1 MKHIM
6 AAFLFLVTWSEYD
19 LNPNCN
25 KSMNIPVGKT
35 ITTIEILST
44 ECVYTVETVDKS
56 IKLKTQ
62 KDVDL
67 FVGEEHVI
75 YHDYNNGVRAIEQ
88 LTRKIGIIGPNAFNI
103 KVKEI
108 EK

>member
-1 MKHIM
+1 MKNIM
-6 AAFLFLVTWSEYD
+6 AALFFLISWQEYE
-19 LNPNCN
+19 LKPTYANP
-25 KSMNIPVGKT
+25 PR
-35 ITTIEILST
+35 EFILDWDKP
-44 ECVYTVETVDKS
+44 EPPEYYTVETVEKS

-88 LTRKIGIIGPNAFNI
+88 LPRKIGIIGPNAFNI